1 VANGNRRLNVRRQA
15 VQNLIGILR
24 AIISSRGIRIR
35 EYFIAGWLIALSL
48 STGVVSAATPVVPGR
63 PPFLAGSDVSYF
75 GYIESHG
82 GVYRYGNRPV
92 GLLNAFKQAG
102 CNTLRLRLFHRPT
115 PAEVKKY
122 GKLNTLNDLA
132 YTLPLAEKIVHAGF
146 YFVLD
151 MHFSDTWADPGH
163 QLTPATWR
171 KLPFPALKARL
182 RAYCFRVIT
191 AFKRHHAL
199 PKMVLV
205 GNEINNGIL
214 WPRGRLWVDHRARWN
229 RLAALL
235 NAAIAGIHSAAG
247 SHKPLLMIQVAGF
260 NYAPTFYRQL
270 LRRGV
275 HFNVVGF
282 DYYPYWQGPLKNLR
296 TNLYAVA
303 RAVHKPIIVAET
315 AYPWIGDVHNLGW
328 SRKPGMPFPFSPQG
342 QSRYVRS
349 VIRIVKSIPKGRGMG
364 VWYWGGEYNAT
375 CPAFRRNPWAYRSLF
390 NATGNALPA
399 MRVLGQAARG
409 GHS

>member
-1 VANGNRRLNVRRQA
+1 MTPRPPLGGAERPVANGNRRLNVRRQA

-48 STGVVSAATPVVPGR
+48 STGVVSAATPVVPGT

-82 GVYRYGNRPV
+82 GVYRYGNRPI

-163 QLTPATWR
+163 QLTPAAWR

-191 AFKRHHAL
+191 AFKRHHAM

-205 GNEINNGIL
+205 GN
-214 WPRGRLWVDHRARWN
+214 
-229 RLAALL
+229 
-235 NAAIAGIHSAAG
+235 
-247 SHKPLLMIQVAGF
+247 
-260 NYAPTFYRQL
+260 
-270 LRRGV
+270 
-275 HFNVVGF
+275 
-282 DYYPYWQGPLKNLR
+282 
-296 TNLYAVA
+296 
-303 RAVHKPIIVAET
+303 
-315 AYPWIGDVHNLGW
+315 
-328 SRKPGMPFPFSPQG
+328 
-342 QSRYVRS
+342 
-349 VIRIVKSIPKGRGMG
+349 
-364 VWYWGGEYNAT
+364 
-375 CPAFRRNPWAYRSLF
+375 
-390 NATGNALPA
+390 
-399 MRVLGQAARG
+399 
-409 GHS
+409 